1 MSNWA
6 NFLKGY
12 HKDRKETRMSETN
25 THRISLA
32 QMRSGQKGRIVD
44 INGGCSL
51 ARKLDALGI
60 RTGKEI
66 TKISEQF
73 MKGPVL
79 LQQDRTQAAVG
90 FGMASKVM
98 VEITEDG

>member
-1 MSNWA
+1 
-6 NFLKGY
+6 
-12 HKDRKETRMSETN
+12 MSETKA
-25 THRISLA
+25 HRISLA
-32 QMRSGQKGRIVD
+32 QMRSGQKGRIVE
-44 INGGCSL
+44 INGGAGL
-51 ARKLDALGI
+51 ACKLDALGI

-90 FGMASKVM
+90 FGMASKVL
-98 VEITEDG
+98 VEVNGED

>member
-1 MSNWA
+1 MTEA
-6 NFLKGY
+6 KAI
-12 HKDRKETRMSETN
+12 KV
-25 THRISLA
+25 SLV
-32 QMRSGQKGRIVD
+32 QMRSGQKGRIVE
-44 INGGCSL
+44 INGGAGL
-51 ARKLDALGI
+51 ACKLDALGI

-90 FGMASKVM
+90 FGMASKVL
-98 VEITEDG
+98 VEVNGED